1 MKNGFSLI
9 ELMVSIGII
18 GILVSVAT
26 VVYPTYIARSQISST
41 VLLLEAY
48 VKKAESY
55 YVENN
60 TNNNGFIGISIA
72 TLGDYTP
79 GTNNNDIVN
88 SITANPG
95 SNSLTLTATFTTD
108 NTKVSSNLAGNSLN
122 LIITADTSGMFT
134 ISCNAPTISPDY
146 LPAMCKPDSPIVP

>member
-48 VKKAESY
+48 VKKAESH
-55 YVENN
+55 YVEHN
-60 TNNNGFIGISIA
+60 TNNNGFNGINIG
-72 TLGDYTP
+72 TLGGYTP
-79 GTNNNDIVN
+79 GTNNNDIVD

-122 LIITADTSGMFT
+122 LIITADASGSFN
-134 ISCNAPTISPDY
+134 ISCNASGISADY
-146 LPAMCKPDSPIVP
+146 LPTMCR